1 MRGLVKK
8 LMPGKIREIYKELRK
23 RFIMAEF
30 HLFRIFPIRKK
41 RVVLCNVWGFGD
53 NPKWIAKALRR
64 ADKSTEIIFV
74 TDKAAAERV
83 PKGIRLVQNNTPKAI
98 YYLATAHVW
107 VDCNRKE
114 PYIVKRS
121 GQIYI
126 QTWHGSLPLKKLEAD
141 YEGLPEDY
149 MENAARD
156 SKMTD
161 LCLSNGGFMNDIY
174 RKAFGYEGEIQIT
187 GSARLD
193 PLIRPNVKRVIRTKK
208 LIARLAGMGEDEENP
223 FRKESLG
230 NLPGGFAGA
239 DCDKTGSEKKM
250 SETTG
255 GVQTAGSDTTGTEG
269 DAKAA
274 YKDRYTPSPGQNGIK
289 IAVYAPTYRE
299 NGESPE
305 MPDLACI
312 RNKLEERFGGE
323 FVIVVRVHPLVRK
336 KLKNHDN
343 RVVDG
348 SLLGDLYELLEASD
362 VLITDYSN
370 TMFEFAY
377 AGRPVFLYAPDVE
390 EYEAERGFYF
400 DYKRL
405 PFPIAGSTEELCGN
419 IEEYSSFDHKNAQK
433 EFFDNIGIKED
444 GKASRRIAELVLRKV
459 YRS

>member
-1 MRGLVKK
+1 MRGFIKK
-8 LMPGKIREIYKELRK
+8 LVPKNIRRIYIELRK

-64 ADKSTEIIFV
+64 ADKSTEVIFV
-74 TDKAAAERV
+74 TDKAAVEHV
-83 PKGIRLVQNNTPKAI
+83 PSGIRLVQNNTPRAV

-126 QTWHGSLPLKKLEAD
+126 QTWHGSLPLKKLEDD
-141 YEGLPEDY
+141 YKGLSEEY
-149 MENAARD
+149 MKNALRD

-161 LCLSNGGFMNDIY
+161 LCLSDGEFMNDIY
-174 RKAFGYEGEIQIT
+174 RKAFGYECEIRIT

-208 LIARLAGMGEDEENP
+208 MIAKLAGLSDINGTPDKAKPTGIKPDADDISGSGEI
-223 FRKESLG
+223 
-230 NLPGGFAGA
+230 
-239 DCDKTGSEKKM
+239 T
-250 SETTG
+250 
-255 GVQTAGSDTTGTEG
+255 DTTTQTGYEG
-269 DAKAA
+269 F
-274 YKDRYTPSPGQNGIK
+274 K

-299 NGESPE
+299 NDREIDF
-305 MPDLACI
+305 PDFEAV
-312 RNKLEERFGGE
+312 RKKLEERFGGE
-323 FVIVVRVHPLVRK
+323 FVIVARVHPLVRK
-336 KLKNHDN
+336 KLKNCGE

-348 SLLGDLYELLEASD
+348 SSFGDLYELLEASD
-362 VLITDYSN
+362 ILITDYSN

-377 AGRPVFLYAPDVE
+377 AGRPVFLYAPDAKA
-390 EYEAERGFYF
+390 YEAERGFYF
-400 DYKRL
+400 DYSSL
-405 PFPIAGSTEELCGN
+405 PFPKASSTQELCDM
-419 IEEYSSFDHKNAQK
+419 ITDYSAFDYRNEQR
-433 EFFDNIGIKED
+433 EFFENIGIWED

-459 YRS
+459 YRSIMTCFRMRNFLRRKRYTRI